1 MKHSAILNVDSP
13 EIDRIGSDDYPIGED
28 KAIDDNIYLL
38 EENRTARFV
47 VVGVLAI
54 VALISFFLLAAHF
67 SSPQTYAGTIES
79 LDAKKTTVMELIAA
93 STAASGAI
101 TLLPGDAGTP
111 IAEKLVDLS
120 SDFLVV
126 LAAIYLE
133 KYLLTVLGFAAF
145 KILIPLACALGI
157 AALVSPAMRWRK
169 VLAQLAAKLAL
180 FGIAMCLLVPAS
192 VLVSNMIEST
202 YQDSIDAT
210 LAAAQQ
216 STEELE
222 AAAQESGDSDESP
235 NSTTEENTGPLAAIM
250 NTATN
255 VVTDLSSSAQEAL
268 DRLQETLNHY
278 IEALALMIVTSCII
292 PILVLLFFLWLA
304 KTILGVDIQM
314 PMGAIRPRSI
324 GRR

>member
-1 MKHSAILNVDSP
+1 MKHNAIHNADSS
-13 EIDRIGSDDYPIGED
+13 EIDTIGSNYYPFDEG
-28 KAIDDNIYLL
+28 KAIEDSTSLFD
-38 EENRTARFV
+38 ENRTARFV
-47 VVGVLAI
+47 IMGALAI
-54 VALISFFLLAAHF
+54 AALLSFFLLAAHF
-67 SSPQTYAGTIES
+67 SSPETYAGTIES

-120 SDFLVV
+120 SDFLIV

-157 AALVSPAMRWRK
+157 AALVFPAMQWRK
-169 VLAQLAAKLAL
+169 ALAQLAAKLAL

-210 LAAAQQ
+210 LAASKQ

-222 AAAQESGDSDESP
+222 AAAQENGDSDESL
-235 NSTTEENTGPLAAIM
+235 NSTTEENTGPLAAIV

-255 VVTDLSSSAQEAL
+255 VVTDLSSNAQEAL

-292 PILVLLFFLWLA
+292 PILVLLFFLWMV
-304 KTILGVDIQM
+304 KTMLGVDIQV
-314 PMGAIRPRSI
+314 PTSALRPRSI